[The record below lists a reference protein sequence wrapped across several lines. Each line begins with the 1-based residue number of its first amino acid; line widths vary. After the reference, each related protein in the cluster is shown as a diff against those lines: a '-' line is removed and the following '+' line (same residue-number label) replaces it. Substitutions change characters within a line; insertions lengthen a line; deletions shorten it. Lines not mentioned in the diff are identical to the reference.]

1 MSVPVLSIVFM
12 AVSAILAIG
21 LPVYLF
27 FFFRKKYSAKVVPM
41 LLGLAGFVIFALVL
55 EATIHR
61 IVIGRFISPGN
72 PALYVI
78 YGIFMAGIF
87 EETAR
92 FIVFKI
98 LKRKYHGMK
107 YSGIETAFSYGI
119 GHGGSESILIAGL
132 SMLIAVVGSIII
144 NTGNIEVITG
154 KLQEGALVAVY
165 NQIAALVTTAPYMF
179 LISGIERVMAIAVQL
194 SLSVVVFYAVF
205 GKNKLLLYPLAIVSH
220 AIVDLP
226 AVLFQIGVI
235 KNIFMAEGIILV
247 LAVGMVLFAKYLH
260 GKLSA
265 TIIPDPSPSSG

>member
-1 MSVPVLSIVFM
+1 M
-12 AVSAILAIG
+12 
-21 LPVYLF
+21 LF
-27 FFFRKKYSAKVVPM
+27 GAAAFI
-41 LLGLAGFVIFALVL
+41 IFALVL
-55 EATIHR
+55 EGSIHR

-87 EETAR
+87 EETAS
-92 FIVFKI
+92 FIVLKI
-98 LKRKYHGMK
+98 LKQKNKDMKHQGMK
-107 YSGIETAFSYGI
+107 YHGIETAFSYGI
-119 GHGGSESILIAGL
+119 GHGGIESILIAGL

-165 NQIAALVTTAPYMF
+165 NQIAALVTAAPYMF
-179 LISGIERVMAIAVQL
+179 LIGGIERMMAIAVQL
-194 SLSVVVFYAVF
+194 SLSVMVFYAVF
-205 GKNKLLLYPLAIVSH
+205 GKNKLRLYPLAVIFH

-235 KNIFMAEGIILV
+235 KNIFMVEGIILV
-247 LAVGMVLFAKYLH
+247 LAAGMVLFAKYLH

-265 TIIPDPSPSSG
+265 TLVPDPSPSSG